1 MSRHQNFCG
10 QKLWL
15 VFMGKSYVDVPFQTQ
30 IEGSRLF
37 QKLTTSINMMGGAN
51 ASLENLIITWAN
63 FIYLYNHN
71 MQKMNVYLIF
81 IKRETGIFNQSL

>member
-1 MSRHQNFCG
+1 
-10 QKLWL
+10 
-15 VFMGKSYVDVPFQTQ
+15 
-30 IEGSRLF
+30 
-37 QKLTTSINMMGGAN
+37 MGGAN

-81 IKRETGIFNQSL
+81 IKRETGIFN